1 MKKIA
6 RNSSKAGYS
15 SIREIERD
23 IAIFTVQ
30 MDQTK
35 DEMVKDN
42 DFSDMY
48 LNVIVEHTEVI
59 ANLTELRNNF
69 DLIKL
74 ATKFVNL

>member
-15 SIREIERD
+15 SVREIERD

-69 DLIKL
+69 NLIEI